1 MLYFNDKW
9 DFQLNDRDSLL
20 DSKDKILEQKSL
32 WNHTKSHE
40 LFKDR
45 DDVLEVTFGL
55 KFSDGYAKAGVVV
68 DENATATTP
77 EEIDREVLKDLR
89 ELSNLDRTS
98 TAIAF
103 ENDVFLDNKDYRGP
117 FLPALIECSKE
128 FGEGLNS
135 IIVTM
140 KELENKDNLTWDSLS
155 AAINE
160 KELPCEISK
169 SVYDKNSYDFKFFP
183 PSLMNS
189 IKCGDQFGVINEY
202 LDYNHSSLDT
212 PEDLL
217 FNLSD
222 NYMHDDGAINFITG
236 CLVDILDGKNH
247 GILRTH
253 DEQYLDVLEYSKALC
268 EKASDMAKE
277 LEHALEFD
285 RDKAKEQDVTDPN
298 KSVKPW
304 APDSA
309 KKAQTRSKG
318 GKSKDEM
325 ER

>member
-1 MLYFNDKW
+1 M
-9 DFQLNDRDSLL
+9 
-20 DSKDKILEQKSL
+20 
-32 WNHTKSHE
+32 
-40 LFKDR
+40 
-45 DDVLEVTFGL
+45 
-55 KFSDGYAKAGVVV
+55 
-68 DENATATTP
+68 
-77 EEIDREVLKDLR
+77 
-89 ELSNLDRTS
+89 
-98 TAIAF
+98 
-103 ENDVFLDNKDYRGP
+103 
-117 FLPALIECSKE
+117 
-128 FGEGLNS
+128 
-135 IIVTM
+135 
-140 KELENKDNLTWDSLS
+140 
-155 AAINE
+155 
-160 KELPCEISK
+160 
-169 SVYDKNSYDFKFFP
+169 
-183 PSLMNS
+183 
-189 IKCGDQFGVINEY
+189 INEY

-247 GILRTH
+247 GNLRTH

-285 RDKAKEQDVTDPN
+285 RDKAKEQDVTDPD